1 MLAREGAVCRGDL
14 ALGHPARPQ
23 SMKSPRAF
31 CAPSFGVAARG
42 VVTRARGP
50 SPPDVSEELGY
61 RWGHRLEWL
70 GRLSYAPGSETI
82 TPTSYWYKGTFI
94 GKSPRILP
102 LRCRPPLLALSGFLF
117 LSAGGRR
124 HGSGAAVIVSPA
136 PPGEGASTDVRTA
149 ALRAPVRTH
158 SHPGGVGQT
167 PAQPA
172 VSEPNQVR
180 QCTCVRG
187 DVSRSSRPR
196 LILG

>member
-1 MLAREGAVCRGDL
+1 MGA
-14 ALGHPARPQ
+14 
-23 SMKSPRAF
+23 SS
-31 CAPSFGVAARG
+31 G
-42 VVTRARGP
+42 VVRAPQLYSGIRNHNPDFLLVQRYILRKKP
-50 SPPDVSEELGY
+50 SN
-61 RWGHRLEWL
+61 
-70 GRLSYAPGSETI
+70 
-82 TPTSYWYKGTFI
+82 PTS
-94 GKSPRILP
+94 P
-102 LRCRPPLLALSGFLF
+102 LSAALLAPLAGFLF

>member
-1 MLAREGAVCRGDL
+1 MGA
-14 ALGHPARPQ
+14 
-23 SMKSPRAF
+23 SS
-31 CAPSFGVAARG
+31 GVA
-42 VVTRARGP
+42 RAPQLCSGIRNHNPDFLLVQRYILRKKP
-50 SPPDVSEELGY
+50 SN
-61 RWGHRLEWL
+61 
-70 GRLSYAPGSETI
+70 
-82 TPTSYWYKGTFI
+82 PTS
-94 GKSPRILP
+94 P
-102 LRCRPPLLALSGFLF
+102 LSAASSRAGFLF

>member
-1 MLAREGAVCRGDL
+1 MGAW
-14 ALGHPARPQ
+14 
-23 SMKSPRAF
+23 S
-31 CAPSFGVAARG
+31 GVA
-42 VVTRARGP
+42 RAPQLCSGIRNHIGDFLLVHRYIHRKKP
-50 SPPDVSEELGY
+50 SN
-61 RWGHRLEWL
+61 
-70 GRLSYAPGSETI
+70 
-82 TPTSYWYKGTFI
+82 PTS
-94 GKSPRILP
+94 P
-102 LRCRPPLLALSGFLF
+102 LSAASSRAGFLF

>member
-1 MLAREGAVCRGDL
+1 MELARASCRARRKRAVI
-14 ALGHPARPQ
+14 
-23 SMKSPRAF
+23 
-31 CAPSFGVAARG
+31 RG

-50 SPPDVSEELGY
+50 TPPDVSEELGY

-82 TPTSYWYKGTFI
+82 SATSYWYKGTFI

-102 LRCRPPLLALSGFLF
+102 LRCRPPLLAPLAGFLF

>member
-1 MLAREGAVCRGDL
+1 MGASSGVVR
-14 ALGHPARPQ
+14 APQ
-23 SMKSPRAF
+23 LYSGIRNHN
-31 CAPSFGVAARG
+31 RG
-42 VVTRARGP
+42 VLLVQRYIHRKKP
-50 SPPDVSEELGY
+50 SN
-61 RWGHRLEWL
+61 
-70 GRLSYAPGSETI
+70 
-82 TPTSYWYKGTFI
+82 PTS
-94 GKSPRILP
+94 P
-102 LRCRPPLLALSGFLF
+102 LSAALLALSGFLF